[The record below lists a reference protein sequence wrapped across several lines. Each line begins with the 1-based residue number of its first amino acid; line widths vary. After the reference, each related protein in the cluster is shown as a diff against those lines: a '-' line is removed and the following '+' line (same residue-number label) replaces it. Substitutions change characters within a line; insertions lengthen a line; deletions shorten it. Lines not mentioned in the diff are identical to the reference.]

1 MSVNNLSRRWRHGAG
16 IAALAVVAALVAG
29 CSGSAG
35 AAENAA
41 ENAAAT
47 AGQTGKATQD
57 GGATATAAPGSDGG
71 SVTVQQPAASSGAN
85 PSASSGT
92 GEPPASGSGP
102 AASSGRASAAAV
114 SSPPPS
120 RPQPVPA
127 TVTATPAFGS
137 DTLSPIEPATIKV
150 SGGTITELKVLAED
164 GSPIDGS
171 FSADRT
177 SWTSDQRLRYGA
189 KYRAVGTV
197 AGAAGRAD
205 ASIDGTWSTFS
216 ASTSQ
221 GRISPGPGT
230 EVGVAAPVMIRFG
243 TCVSEERRADVLK
256 HLKVTT
262 SNPVELGAK
271 WLRHDGDDCK
281 SLDLRPKDFWPAN
294 TKVTVSLDLLG
305 VQLSDSVWG
314 AREPLQTSF
323 TVGRKLVTYADAE
336 TKQIV
341 VKRDGE
347 TVATYPTSM
356 GRGDRV
362 GDKRMTT
369 RSGIHVVTSKEADK
383 KMTNEKFGYKDL
395 PEPWSVRI
403 SNNGEFI
410 HQNLASLDKQGK
422 ENVSHGCLNLSDV
435 NAKEYFAMAE
445 YGDPVIITGTS
456 VPLSEADG
464 DIYDWTIDFAEWT
477 PVPTTTG

>member
-1 MSVNNLSRRWRHGAG
+1 MSVNNQSSRRWRRAAG
-16 IAALAVVAALVAG
+16 PVALAAVALLIAG

-35 AAENAA
+35 ATENAA
-41 ENAAAT
+41 PTT
-47 AGQTGKATQD
+47 APTTGPVAPD
-57 GGATATAAPGSDGG
+57 NGGTTLAPAPGSAA
-71 SVTVQQPAASSGAN
+71 VTVQQPATQQPA
-85 PSASSGT
+85 
-92 GEPPASGSGP
+92 PPADSAAP
-102 AASSGRASAAAV
+102 ASPGAGQSDAAV
-114 SSPPPS
+114 SSANPPVSAASTPPS
-120 RPQPVPA
+120 KPKPEPA
-127 TVTATPAFGS
+127 TVSASPAFGS
-137 DTLSPIEPATIKV
+137 DTLSPIEPATVTV
-150 SGGTITELKVLAED
+150 SGGTITDLTVLAED
-164 GSPIDGS
+164 GSALKGS

-189 KYRAVGTV
+189 QYRAVGTV
-197 AGAAGRAD
+197 AGAAGRA
-205 ASIDGTWSTFS
+205 STTIDGTWTTFS
-216 ASTSQ
+216 ATTSQ
-221 GRISPGPGT
+221 GRISPGSGT
-230 EVGVAAPVMIRFG
+230 EVGVAAPVVIRFG
-243 TCVSEERRADVLK
+243 TCVSEERRDEVLK

-262 SNPVELGAK
+262 SNPVQLGAK

-281 SLDLRPKDFWPAN
+281 ALDLRPKDFWPAN
-294 TKVTVSLDLLG
+294 TEVTVSLDLLG
-305 VQLSDSVWG
+305 VQLSEDVWG
-314 AREPLQTSF
+314 SGEPLQTRF

-362 GDKRMTT
+362 GDTRMTT
-369 RSGIHVVTSKEADK
+369 RSGIHVVTEKEADK

-410 HQNLASLDKQGK
+410 HQNLASLDQQGV

-464 DIYDWTIDFAEWT
+464 DIYDWTIDFSEWT
-477 PVPTTTG
+477 PVATRTA